1 MRIRT
6 LRWRPPPILD
16 AVPMSGE
23 ASVGSPSPT
32 PAPPPPPKAAPVD
45 LASSPLFFL
54 CCADPEATAPPSS
67 SENINF
73 NKYASDDEDDDGDA
87 T

>member
-1 MRIRT
+1 
-6 LRWRPPPILD
+6 
-16 AVPMSGE
+16 MSGE

-32 PAPPPPPKAAPVD
+32 PAPPKAAPVD

-54 CCADPEATAPPSS
+54 CCADPEATGTPSS